1 MGSTTGSIIL
11 TKKGKQV
18 TVGITAPSAPKLNEL
33 WLDTAEN
40 TNLLKYWNGTSWIRI
55 NDVSGEFTEVYE
67 TLQNNYYTKE
77 ETGSQITTQIGSA
90 TITKSD
96 GTVVNMKNALNEVID
111 TADGHTQTIHSIQS
125 DVTKNEGDISSL
137 QSDFSTFSQD
147 ITGFKQ
153 EVSATYTTK
162 NEFDNLEIGGRN
174 LLRSTKT
181 MAYGDYIQ
189 WIGGAVEKETDVNGF
204 SALTIKA
211 TGEWNSLNFYF
222 TDFDINSMEGK
233 NVVISA
239 FVKSSGL
246 VSFPQGFQMNAGVFN
261 SAGSRIK
268 YAGLGKF
275 DDNRYNHDRFTDNE
289 WVKLV
294 WIGTLPLVEN
304 MITASSSDYT
314 KYGIQFYVNNNNS
327 QYPLQIKQVKC
338 EFGNKATDWTPAPE
352 DTETEITAVRSAIT
366 QNADN
371 ISLIVEGTDSDGEVV
386 LTDNALRV
394 IADNIDLSG
403 KVTFNSLDASTQDKV
418 NSALETAEI
427 ANQKMDNLE
436 IGGTN
441 ILKNYNQYTET
452 NKLKVTAT
460 KDNYY
465 GLTSARVTLEE
476 GKPYTFSCKT
486 DGIWGF
492 GNESTITD
500 TVEAYLLLNGKYDT
514 YFRLDSNDGFTFTAP
529 ADGEYQLRIDVNKN
543 GITHYFWNF
552 KIERGNQPTDYA
564 PNPQDMAS
572 DIESTKNIAASAD
585 SWITDNGAN
594 MTALRSMILQW
605 TKNAVSDTTTI
616 DGGWIS
622 TNTITSKQIAANT
635 ITAESGIIKDINA
648 DVITSGILMGISLQ
662 STNLQENA
670 AGDILEGSKLN
681 LIDGSFTSPNLS
693 WDSYGNLTANNGSFT
708 GVINATGGQIG
719 NWKIDNGAIYAE
731 YGTGTA
737 PGTLNRYY
745 LQPFTAENYEET
757 HLISSQYASIDSA
770 GNIGSFNPYWYI
782 TGFGDIYTMGDV
794 SAGSFKGNSFTI
806 DNSVS
811 TLGRIFSS
819 SNYLYVENTTGHK
832 IDLRTDDVVRATS
845 RDGNSFKPMCAS
857 AFVVNSKAEYKQN
870 IEPLSAE
877 RAMDLIEHS
886 DIYAYMLK
894 EDVAC
899 GKPELKFGCIIG
911 NGYNTPMEL
920 MNYEQTGI
928 QTADMLGIAFRGL
941 QVLSATSKAHEKRI
955 SELENEVA
963 VAKALISHLQQ
974 TNT

>member
-111 TADGHTQTIHSIQS
+111 TADGHTQTIRSI
-125 DVTKNEGDISSL
+125 

>member
-111 TADGHTQTIHSIQS
+111 TANGHTQTIHSIQS

-289 WVKLV
+289 WVRLV

-352 DTETEITAVRSAIT
+352 DTETEITAVRSAVT

-371 ISLIVEGTDSDGEVV
+371 ISLIVEGTDSEGEVV

-403 KVTFNSLDASTQDKV
+403 KVTFNSLDSSTQDKV

-552 KIERGNQPTDYA
+552 IIERGNQPTDYA

-794 SAGSFKGNSFTI
+794 SAGSFKGTSFTI

-941 QVLSATSKAHEKRI
+941 QVLSANSKAHEKRI

>member
-18 TVGITAPSAPKLNEL
+18 TVGITAPSSPKTNEL

-40 TNLLKYWNGTSWIRI
+40 ATILKYWNGTSWIKV
-55 NDVSGEFTEVYE
+55 NDVSDEFTDVYE
-67 TLQNNYYTKE
+67 TLSNNYYTKT
-77 ETGSQITTQIGSA
+77 ETGNEITTQIGSA

-96 GTVVNMKNALNEVID
+96 GTVINMKNALNEVID
-111 TADGHTQTIHSIQS
+111 TAAGHTQTISSIQS
-125 DVTKNEGDISSL
+125 DINRNEGDISAL
-137 QSDFSTFSQD
+137 QSNLSTFTQD

-153 EVSATYTTK
+153 EVSTTYATK
-162 NEFDNLEIGGRN
+162 DEFNNLEIGGRN
-174 LLRSTKT
+174 LLRNTKN
-181 MAYGDYIQ
+181 MEHGDYVQ
-189 WIGGAVEKETDVNGF
+189 WTSGAVEKETDTNGF
-204 SALTIKA
+204 STITLNA

-222 TDFDINSMEGK
+222 TNFDIESLEGK
-233 NVVISA
+233 IVVISA

-246 VSFPQGFQMNAGVFN
+246 ASFPQGFQMNASVFN
-261 SAGSRIK
+261 STGNRIK

-275 DDNRYNHDRFTDNE
+275 DDDRYNHGGFADNE
-289 WVKLV
+289 WVRLV

-304 MITASSSDYT
+304 MMAASSSEYT
-314 KYGIQFYVNNNNS
+314 KYGIQFYVNDNNS

-352 DTETEITAVRSAIT
+352 DIEKEITTVRSAIT

-371 ISLIVEGTDSDGEVV
+371 ISLIVEGTDSSGTVV
-386 LTDNALRV
+386 LTDNALSV

-403 KVTFNSLDASTQDKV
+403 KVTFNSLDTSTQDKV
-418 NSALETAEI
+418 NNALETANI
-427 ANQKMDNLE
+427 ANNKVNNLE

-441 ILKNYNQYTET
+441 ILRNYNQYIEE
-452 NKLKVTAT
+452 NKLKVTAA

-465 GLTSARVTLEE
+465 EITSARVTLEE
-476 GKPYTFSCKT
+476 GKQYTFSCKT

-514 YFRLDSNDGFTFTAP
+514 YFRLDTNDGFTFTAP

-552 KIERGNQPTDYA
+552 KIERGNQPTDYS
-564 PNPQDMAS
+564 PNPED
-572 DIESTKNIAASAD
+572 
-585 SWITDNGAN
+585 

-605 TKNAVSDTTTI
+605 TNNAVSDTTTI

-622 TNTITSKQIAANT
+622 TNTITANQIAANT
-635 ITAESGIIKDINA
+635 ITAQSGIIKDINA
-648 DVITSGILMGISLQ
+648 DVITSGILKGISVQ
-662 STNLQENA
+662 STNYQENET
-670 AGDILEGSKLN
+670 GNILKGSRLN

-708 GVINATGGQIG
+708 GEINATSGQIG

-745 LQPFTAENYEET
+745 LQPFNAENYEET
-757 HLISSQYASIDSA
+757 HLISSQYANIDSA
-770 GNIGSFNPYWYI
+770 GNIGNFNPYWYI

-794 SAGSFKGNSFTI
+794 SAGSFKGSSFI
-806 DNSVS
+806 LDNSVS

-899 GKPELKFGCIIG
+899 GKPEQKFGCIIG

-941 QVLSATSKAHEKRI
+941 QVLSANSKAHEKRI

-963 VAKALISHLQQ
+963 VARALINHLQQ
-974 TNT
+974 NL

>member
-111 TADGHTQTIHSIQS
+111 TADGHTQTIRSI
-125 DVTKNEGDISSL
+125 

-289 WVKLV
+289 WVRLV

-352 DTETEITAVRSAIT
+352 DTETEITAVRSAVT

-552 KIERGNQPTDYA
+552 KIEMGNQPTDYA

-794 SAGSFKGNSFTI
+794 SAGSFKGTSFTI